1 MHSFPCM
8 GRKYHSR
15 FRGFGKADQTRLG
28 ISRGQEPKGMMASE
42 DGRPCKPKAN
52 VGKPKRKAKA
62 KCKGKRQRQMQR
74 QRQKNANKAN
84 ERALTFPCRVGSVIC
99 VRMVRI
105 SLVFACTIRSC
116 SSNARAYDG
125 MAKGHM

>member
-1 MHSFPCM
+1 M
-8 GRKYHSR
+8 GGH
-15 FRGFGKADQTRLG
+15 
-28 ISRGQEPKGMMASE
+28 ASQ
-42 DGRPCKPKAN
+42 KPMLESQSEKQ
-52 VGKPKRKAKA
+52 KPNARA
-62 KCKGKRQRQMQR
+62 KGKGKEMQIKQMS
-74 QRQKNANKAN
+74 
-84 ERALTFPCRVGSVIC
+84 EHSPSLVEFGSVIC